1 MLKSPFQNKDSRF
14 LTAVQHLN
22 RVSLAFRQPLEF
34 DHHFWAALTPWFDL
48 EPWQSDNLVWLK
60 HFVSKWFYN
69 LNVAWPLVCLPRRLC
84 SLQLHIVLP
93 VWGRNSCS
101 SCNDRHEIWTTF
113 VWLTYAF
120 TLAQHSLCSR
130 SRYLGF
136 TGYQSDDDRMTTSA
150 FAVEVNDWW

>member
-1 MLKSPFQNKDSRF
+1 MLKSLFQNKDSRF

-22 RVSLAFRQPLEF
+22 RVSQAFRQPLEF

-69 LNVAWPLVCLPRRLC
+69 LNVAWPLVSVPRRLC

-93 VWGRNSCS
+93 AWGRNLVRLVTIGTKFERRLSGS
-101 SCNDRHEIWTTF
+101 LMLSRQLSILF
-113 VWLTYAF
+113 VHARDILVLPAISQMMIEWQLP
-120 TLAQHSLCSR
+120 LLQSR
-130 SRYLGF
+130 
-136 TGYQSDDDRMTTSA
+136 
-150 FAVEVNDWW
+150 